1 MRGTG
6 ILEAENVDVLCSEEG
21 EDGCEL
27 VLGVYDEAAGVEGG
41 EGEVAFGAVVGD
53 VEEVGRICFDIVIHH

>member
-6 ILEAENVDVLCSEEG
+6 ILEAEDVDVLCSEEG

-41 EGEVAFGAVVGD
+41 EGEVAFGAVVGN
-53 VEEVGRICFDIVIHH
+53 V